1 MDTTFEGTITDARQ
15 GEGNRYAY
23 WQDVICRLYAR
34 AEACRNDRDQP
45 FFVEFD
51 RRMLGTVAISDIRCA
66 AVRYNRRRADV
77 RIDPN
82 EDFML
87 TLMLEGQAHL
97 EQDGRFAVQQAG
109 DLVLYSAA
117 HEFLYNFTKPYR
129 IVLVRIPRRTLVS
142 RLPDAD
148 RMTAVALGTGS
159 CIGSMVSHLMR
170 SATTMLV
177 REETGSSSRVGASIV
192 ELVAAAFESDV
203 ATPQSLRNRQAAL
216 LHRAMEYMQARL
228 DDPDLEV
235 ESIARALN
243 VSQRTLTRAFAS
255 EATTVMRYL
264 WNLRLDAGHTA
275 LRERRVNR
283 VLDAAVGCG
292 FSSASHFSR
301 MFKDTYGVLPH
312 TLLHGSAEID

>member
-1 MDTTFEGTITDARQ
+1 MNFVQNQTYDATL
-15 GEGNRYAY
+15 E
-23 WQDVICRLYAR
+23 AR
-34 AEACRNDRDQP
+34 FR
-45 FFVEFD
+45 
-51 RRMLGTVAISDIRCA
+51 TA
-66 AVRYNRRRADV
+66 AR
-77 RIDPN
+77 
-82 EDFML
+82 
-87 TLMLEGQAHL
+87 H
-97 EQDGRFAVQQAG
+97 
-109 DLVLYSAA
+109 
-117 HEFLYNFTKPYR
+117 
-129 IVLVRIPRRTLVS
+129 S
-142 RLPDAD
+142 R
-148 RMTAVALGTGS
+148 
-159 CIGSMVSHLMR
+159 
-170 SATTMLV
+170 
-177 REETGSSSRVGASIV
+177 
-192 ELVAAAFESDV
+192 
-203 ATPQSLRNRQAAL
+203 
-216 LHRAMEYMQARL
+216 MQARL